1 MSIKSIYGFQ
11 APLCNINKAKE
22 FLCVTINSLKF
33 ETLLETWTAS
43 AQSPQYIYTEETKI
57 QFTFP
62 LEIKI

>member
-11 APLCNINKAKE
+11 APPPLRNINKAKE

-43 AQSPQYIYTEETKI
+43 VQSPQ
-57 QFTFP
+57 
-62 LEIKI
+62 

>member
-11 APLCNINKAKE
+11 APLRNINKAKE

-33 ETLLETWTAS
+33 ETFSDLDSIRACNDVLVLRA
-43 AQSPQYIYTEETKI
+43 KI

>member
-43 AQSPQYIYTEETKI
+43 VQSPQ
-57 QFTFP
+57 
-62 LEIKI
+62 